1 LTRTESPLTIA
12 EALWIASGH
21 GVKNVSDTGWMTDFH
36 LSRRDRRF
44 DDDEVYGSDG
54 GYLGEIL
61 SENRLIIHC
70 GKKSWRHSGFSPMR
84 SGSYARYVNYVG
96 YVMYAGY
103 EDFPSPDEFK

>member
-1 LTRTESPLTIA
+1 MDWFWTWGGECFGYRVDDRLFTY
-12 EALWIASGH
+12 H
-21 GVKNVSDTGWMTDFH
+21 GVQIG
-36 LSRRDRRF
+36 RF

-54 GYLGEIL
+54 GYLGEIM
-61 SENRLIIHC
+61 SENRLITHR
-70 GKKSWRHSGFSPMR
+70 GKKNWRHSGFSPVR